1 LIESKHP
8 EIAVYRQCKL
18 LGLSKAAYY
27 YRVIEVSVLNLA
39 LMRLIDEQYTR
50 TPFYGVPKMTEWLR
64 QQGYK
69 VNPKR
74 VRRLIRL
81 MGLEAVYPK
90 PWLSKPTKGNK
101 KYPYLLKGLIINRP
115 DHVWSADI
123 TYIRL
128 VQGFIYLVAIMDW
141 FSRYV
146 LSWEVSTTLDKEFCL
161 KALEKA
167 LRLSRPDIFNSDQ
180 GGQFTST
187 EFTGMIETLGV
198 RISMDSRGRV
208 WDNIFVERLWRTVKY
223 EEVYLKSYST
233 VKEARDSLTTYFHF
247 YNTERIHESLGYRTP
262 YEIYFGQQYKEES
275 VQADLIHLKQPCF
288 LS

>member
-1 LIESKHP
+1 MIEPRHP
-8 EIAVYRQCKL
+8 EIPVYRQCEL

-27 YRVIEVSVLNLA
+27 YRDIDVSVLNLA

-74 VRRLIRL
+74 VRRLMRL

-115 DHVWSADI
+115 DYVWSADI

-167 LRLSRPDIFNSDQ
+167 LKLSRPDIFNSDQ

-187 EFTGMIETLGV
+187 EFAGMLETLGV

-233 VKEARDSLTTYFHF
+233 VKEAKDSLTTYFHF